1 MGRATKSLS
10 QESKEGKE
18 RIMINYHI
26 ERYTTTKDGAKLTI
40 KREAALPES
49 EAVFALGESPLT
61 DRLGVFLVEW
71 AKMESEYKKALK
83 NNENFRLFFYASK
96 GLPNNEEE
104 YVSWCQ
110 GRDFTADEAKTWN
123 DCPRIP
129 TLIDLFRQVESE
141 SEKR

>member
-1 MGRATKSLS
+1 
-10 QESKEGKE
+10 
-18 RIMINYHI
+18 MINYHFD
-26 ERYTTTKDGAKLTI
+26 RYTTTKDGADVTI
-40 KREAALPES
+40 KRQATLSES

-61 DRLGVFLVEW
+61 DRLGVFLTEW

-96 GLPNNEEE
+96 GLPRNEEE

-110 GRDFTADEAKTWN
+110 GRDFTAIEAKTWN
-123 DCPRIP
+123 DSSRIP
-129 TLIDLFRQVESE
+129 TLIDLFRQVECE